1 MNKKKLI
8 YTISF
13 FILLLDQLIKVIVV
27 NNMKLH
33 QEITLIKN
41 FFSIYYVKNTG
52 AAFSILGNQTL
63 LLIVVSCLCL
73 IIIKEYIKK
82 EQNITTLSM
91 LSLGLIVGGTIG
103 NLFDRIIYHAVIDY
117 LAFDIFTYS
126 FPVFNLADIAIT
138 VGTFFLIVGYIIE
151 NKKSGDK
158 HERTTKKIQN

>member
-8 YTISF
+8 YTIASI
-13 FILLLDQLIKVIVV
+13 ILLLDQLIKVLVV

-33 QEITLIKN
+33 QEIEIIKN
-41 FFSIYYVKNTG
+41 FFSIYFVKNTG

-73 IIIKEYIKK
+73 ILIKEYIKK
-82 EQNITTLSM
+82 EKNITTLSM
-91 LSLGLIVGGTIG
+91 LSLGLIVGGTLG

-117 LAFDIFTYS
+117 LAFDIFKYS

-138 VGTFFLIVGYIIE
+138 VGTFLLVIAYIIE
-151 NKKSGDK
+151 NRTGDK
-158 HERTTKKIQN
+158 NERTTKKLQN